1 MRDRCNHDL
10 KVQVDLNREV
20 ERRMPD
26 PVKGQ
31 REQLAAG
38 YTTLDQADTG
48 EYSTKERRGL
58 SRDANF
64 PRRY

>member
-10 KVQVDLNREV
+10 KIEVPAQREDT
-20 ERRMPD
+20 RRMPD

-38 YTTLDQADTG
+38 YATLDQADTG

>member
-10 KVQVDLNREV
+10 KIEVDAQQPV
-20 ERRMPD
+20 TRRQQAA
-26 PVKGQ
+26 VKGD

-38 YTTLDQADTG
+38 YATLDQAENG
-48 EYSTKERRGL
+48 EYASKERRGI
-58 SRDANF
+58 SRDANY

>member
-10 KVQVDLNREV
+10 RFKAESQREDN
-20 ERRMPD
+20 RRMPD

-38 YTTLDQADTG
+38 YTTLDQAETG
-48 EYSTKERRGL
+48 EFSSKERRGTF
-58 SRDANF
+58 RDANY

>member
-10 KVQVDLNREV
+10 RFTAESQRET
-20 ERRMPD
+20 ERRMPE
-26 PVKGQ
+26 PVKGE

-38 YTTLDQADTG
+38 YATLDQADTG
-48 EYSTKERRGL
+48 EYSNKERRGTF
-58 SRDANF
+58 RDANY